1 MSALA
6 LSKSNAARSLQRFW
20 YWWSG
25 ELAALIPQRLKEAAR
40 ERNRLDFILSADGVV
55 VEEVLAGVGR
65 RLQEARLL
73 EALDAEAWVEIE
85 QFCAGQVSRLLLAPS
100 DYLRIDLKLPRAASA
115 DLEEAVRLQL
125 HLHSP
130 LKPDATDWAV
140 RKIGVGG
147 ESLDAAL
154 IIARA
159 SRIDAISTLFAEH
172 GLMPPI
178 IAAPLDDVPLVL
190 RKPLDLPSGEERTIA
205 NRIYTLAAALILL
218 IPIVTMFTA
227 DITTSANNTEAAQI
241 ETEIAPKLAAN
252 RQAQRAEN
260 MRRKLSPITQA
271 PSIVLIMEEV
281 AKLLPDTMW
290 VRSAY
295 ALSDRRVIL
304 VVDGP
309 ERKDAAEPLSGSSL
323 FRDASVIDEAPSEE
337 GRADYQIELAIK

>member
-55 VEEVLAGVGR
+55 VEEVLSGVGR

-85 QFCAGQVSRLLLAPS
+85 QFCAGQVPRLLLASS

-130 LKPDATDWAV
+130 IKPDATDWAV
-140 RKIGVGG
+140 RKIGMGS

-190 RKPLDLPSGEERTIA
+190 RKPLDLPDGEERTTA
-205 NRIYTLAAALILL
+205 NRIYALAAALILL

-227 DITTSANNTEAAQI
+227 DIMTSANNAEATQI

-260 MRRKLSPITQA
+260 MRRKLSPIAQT
-271 PSIVLIMEEV
+271 PSIILVIEE
-281 AKLLPDTMW
+281 AARLLPETMW

-295 ALSDRRVIL
+295 SLSDRRVIL
-304 VVDGP
+304 VVDAP
-309 ERKDAAEPLSGSSL
+309 EGKDAAEPLLGSTV
-323 FRDASVIDEAPSEE
+323 FRDASIIDEAPSDE
-337 GRADYQIELAIK
+337 GRADYQVELELK